1 MGRRHEETV
10 NEEQLAQW
18 EEDSGDR
25 IRVPL
30 PNERINEMFAIADQI
45 LGGRR
50 VRVVCA
56 DGETRL
62 ARIPGK
68 MRRRQWVREGDLI
81 VVQPWDFQDAKADVK
96 KRYSKTDSLYLSRKG
111 LLPEIVDV
119 FGTKTEAMDDVDD
132 MGIFGENDDDNQEV
146 EDVPPEPVDEKIEEE
161 STEEEES
168 ESEPEPVE
176 VPEPAPLDDD
186 VTDEDIDSLFGP
198 A

>member
-1 MGRRHEETV
+1 MGRRREETV
-10 NEEQLAQW
+10 DEELLAQL
-18 EEDSGDR
+18 EGDSGDK

-81 VVQPWDFQDAKADVK
+81 VVQPWDFQDSKADVK
-96 KRYSKTDSLYLSRKG
+96 KRYSKTQSLYLSRKG
-111 LLPEIVDV
+111 VLPEIVDV
-119 FGTKTEAMDDVDD
+119 FGTGTESWDDLDD
-132 MGIFGENDDDNQEV
+132 AGIFGG
-146 EDVPPEPVDEKIEEE
+146 EP
-161 STEEEES
+161 S
-168 ESEPEPVE
+168 SEPEVVE
-176 VPEPAPLDDD
+176 EVIEEDSVEDSIDEEEMTEVESVAALPEEEPEPFDD
-186 VTDEDIDSLFGP
+186 VSDDDIDSLFGP

>member
-1 MGRRHEETV
+1 
-10 NEEQLAQW
+10 
-18 EEDSGDR
+18 
-25 IRVPL
+25 
-30 PNERINEMFAIADQI
+30 
-45 LGGRR
+45 
-50 VRVVCA
+50 
-56 DGETRL
+56 
-62 ARIPGK
+62 
-68 MRRRQWVREGDLI
+68 
-81 VVQPWDFQDAKADVK
+81 
-96 KRYSKTDSLYLSRKG
+96 
-111 LLPEIVDV
+111 
-119 FGTKTEAMDDVDD
+119 MDDVDD

>member
-1 MGRRHEETV
+1 MGRRREETV
-10 NEEQLAQW
+10 DEELLAQL
-18 EEDSGDR
+18 EGGSSDK

-81 VVQPWDFQDAKADVK
+81 VVQPWDFQDSKADVK
-96 KRYSKTDSLYLSRKG
+96 KRYSKTQSLYLSRKG
-111 LLPEIVDV
+111 VLPEIVDV
-119 FGTKTEAMDDVDD
+119 FGTGTESWDDLDD
-132 MGIFGENDDDNQEV
+132 AGIFGGG
-146 EDVPPEPVDEKIEEE
+146 P
-161 STEEEES
+161 S
-168 ESEPEPVE
+168 SEPEVVEEVIEENPVE
-176 VPEPAPLDDD
+176 DSTDEEEMAEVESVAALPEEEPEQFDD
-186 VTDEDIDSLFGP
+186 VSDDDIDSLFGP

>member
-1 MGRRHEETV
+1 MGRRREETV
-10 NEEQLAQW
+10 DEELLAQL
-18 EEDSGDR
+18 EGDSSDK

-81 VVQPWDFQDAKADVK
+81 VVQPWDFQDSKADVK
-96 KRYSKTDSLYLSRKG
+96 KRYSKTQSLYLSRKG
-111 LLPEIVDV
+111 VLPEIVDV
-119 FGTKTEAMDDVDD
+119 FGTGTESWDDLDD
-132 MGIFGENDDDNQEV
+132 AGIFGGG
-146 EDVPPEPVDEKIEEE
+146 P
-161 STEEEES
+161 S
-168 ESEPEPVE
+168 SEPEVVEEVIEESPVE
-176 VPEPAPLDDD
+176 DSTDEDEMTEVESVAALPEEEPEQFDD
-186 VTDEDIDSLFGP
+186 VSDDDIDSLFGP

>member
-1 MGRRHEETV
+1 MGRRREETV
-10 NEEQLAQW
+10 DEELLAQL
-18 EEDSGDR
+18 EGDSSDK

-81 VVQPWDFQDAKADVK
+81 VVQPWDFQDSKADVK
-96 KRYSKTDSLYLSRKG
+96 KRYSKTQSLYLSRKG
-111 LLPEIVDV
+111 VLPEIVDV
-119 FGTKTEAMDDVDD
+119 FGTGTESWDDLDD
-132 MGIFGENDDDNQEV
+132 AGIFGGETSSVSEEV
-146 EDVPPEPVDEKIEEE
+146 EEVIEEDPVEDSTDEEEMAEVEPVAAPPEEE
-161 STEEEES
+161 TE
-168 ESEPEPVE
+168 PF
-176 VPEPAPLDDD
+176 DD
-186 VTDEDIDSLFGP
+186 VSDDDIDSLFGP

>member
-1 MGRRHEETV
+1 MGRRREETV
-10 NEEQLAQW
+10 DEELLAQL
-18 EEDSGDR
+18 EGDSSDK

-81 VVQPWDFQDAKADVK
+81 VVQPWDFQDSKADVK
-96 KRYSKTDSLYLSRKG
+96 KRYSKTQSLYLSRKG
-111 LLPEIVDV
+111 VLPEIVDV
-119 FGTKTEAMDDVDD
+119 FGTGTESWDDLDD
-132 MGIFGENDDDNQEV
+132 AGIFGGEPSSEPEV
-146 EDVPPEPVDEKIEEE
+146 VEEVIEEE
-161 STEEEES
+161 PVEDSTDEQEMAEVEPVEAPPEE
-168 ESEPEPVE
+168 EPEPF
-176 VPEPAPLDDD
+176 DD
-186 VTDEDIDSLFGP
+186 VSDDDIDSLFGP